1 MLKTLLCTK
10 IKLNT
15 SKGAISLKFSLI
27 LRPLIPSNKIF
38 KTQHMTNK
46 LNPIRIGIVG
56 YGNLGKG
63 VEYAIAQNPDL
74 ELVAIFTR
82 RSPSSIQTTS
92 KVIALDQVLD
102 YKGKIDVMILCGGS
116 STDLPEQVLQLATHF
131 NTVDSFDN
139 HGEIPAYFEKVNQCA
154 KANQTLSLISTGWDP
169 GLFSMLRLLGETIL
183 PQGETYTFWGKGL
196 SQGHSDAIRRLAGV
210 KNGVQYTLPIEQALE
225 QVRAGKNPTFT
236 AAEKHQRVCYVVAE
250 EGANLQQIEQ
260 AIKTMPNYFEP
271 YDTTVH
277 FITEEE
283 LKLNHSAMPHGGFVL
298 RSGETGNA
306 NQQHLEFSL
315 KLESN
320 PEFTASV
327 LVAFTRAI
335 AKMAQEGQTGAKT
348 VFDIPLGF
356 LSPKSAEE
364 LRAALL

>member
-1 MLKTLLCTK
+1 M
-10 IKLNT
+10 
-15 SKGAISLKFSLI
+15 
-27 LRPLIPSNKIF
+27 
-38 KTQHMTNK
+38 TQQTT
-46 LNPIRIGIVG
+46 PIRIGIVG

-63 VEYAIAQNPDL
+63 VEHAIAQNEDL

-82 RSPSSIQTTS
+82 RTPESLPTTT
-92 KVIALDQVLD
+92 KVVALDQVLD
-102 YKGKIDVMILCGGS
+102 YQNKIDVMILCGGS
-116 STDLPEQVLQLATHF
+116 STDLPEQVIQLATHF

-139 HGEIPAYFEKVNQCA
+139 HAEIPAYFSKVDQCA

-169 GLFSMLRLLGETIL
+169 GLFSMLRLLAETIL

-196 SQGHSDAIRRLAGV
+196 SQGHSDAIRRLPGV

-225 QVRAGKNPTFT
+225 QVRAGQNPNFT
-236 AAEKHQRVCYVVAE
+236 AAQKHKRVCYVAAE
-250 EGANLQQIEQ
+250 EGADQQQIAQ

-271 YDTTVH
+271 YDTTVY
-277 FITEEE
+277 FISEEE

-298 RSGETGNA
+298 RSGETGKGNK
-306 NQQHLEFSL
+306 QHLEFRL

-335 AKMAQEGQTGAKT
+335 AKMAKEGQVGAKT
-348 VFDIPLGF
+348 VYDIPLGF
-356 LSPKSAEE
+356 LSPKSAEQLRKE
-364 LRAALL
+364 LL